1 MADSVAGVLK
11 KEYESL
17 PPEERLVEDKRSIR
31 NSIYYRWEGKSAI
44 TRAFDY
50 EIKYINTKEIIVDDL
65 GQRDV
70 ERRKAQFNKIMRTFD
85 PNLVQDIEVAFIDG
99 KYYCFDGQMTRKV
112 LIARNGGKDLSVRC
126 KVYCGMTK
134 MDAAMMFIKQRGT
147 TSNVDI
153 TDKIRVMANYG
164 DKDAIDFIRITES
177 NGLYISWTRTKG
189 KNAIVAVST
198 LFDIFKSFENKDD
211 YAALIRIVKNAWGG
225 DENSTRQQILRG
237 LAHFIQCYK
246 GQYDEEILTTHLSRQ
261 SPNEIVR
268 NASADRTL
276 GPRKYAVQVWNA
288 YNYGTRENKK
298 LPNLL

>member
-1 MADSVAGVLK
+1 M
-11 KEYESL
+11 
-17 PPEERLVEDKRSIR
+17 
-31 NSIYYRWEGKSAI
+31 
-44 TRAFDY
+44 RAFDY
-50 EIKYINTKEIIVDDL
+50 KVQNLNTKDIIVDDL

-85 PNLVQDIEVAFIDG
+85 PNLVQDIDVAFIDG

-134 MDAAMMFIKQRGT
+134 LDAAMMFIKQRGT
-147 TSNVDI
+147 TSNADI

-164 DKDAIDFIRITES
+164 DKDAINFIRITEA

-198 LFDIFKSFENKDD
+198 LFDIFKSFPDKDE
-211 YAALIRIVKNAWGG
+211 YAALIRIIKGAWDG
-225 DENSTRQQILRG
+225 DEDSTRQQILRG

-246 GQYDEEILTTHLSRQ
+246 GQYDESLLISHLKEY
-261 SPNEIVR
+261 SPNEIIR
-268 NASADRTL
+268 NASADRSS
-276 GPRKYAVQVWNA
+276 GPRKYAVQIWIA
-288 YNYGTRENKK
+288 YNYRTRENKK

>member
-1 MADSVAGVLK
+1 MPGEN
-11 KEYESL
+11 KEYE
-17 PPEERLVEDKRSIR
+17 
-31 NSIYYRWEGKSAI
+31 
-44 TRAFDY
+44 Y
-50 EIKYINTKEIIVDDL
+50 EIKYINTKEIIVDEL

-85 PNLVQDIEVAFIDG
+85 PNLVQDIDVAFIDG

-153 TDKIRVMANYG
+153 TDKIRVLANYG
-164 DKDAIDFIRITES
+164 DKDAIDFIRITEA

-189 KNAIVAVST
+189 KNAVVAVST
-198 LFDIFKSFENKDD
+198 LFEIFNSFQDKEE
-211 YAALIRIVKNAWGG
+211 YASLIRIVKGAWDG
-225 DENSTRQQILRG
+225 DADSTRHQILRG
-237 LAHFIQCYK
+237 MAHFIQCYK
-246 GQYDEEILTTHLSRQ
+246 GTYDEETLISHLKEQ
-261 SPNEIVR
+261 NPNEIVR
-268 NASADRTL
+268 NASTDRTK
-276 GPRKYAVQVWNA
+276 GPRKYAVQIWNA
-288 YNYGTRENKK
+288 YNYRLRESRK